1 MYFKGGIIMLWFV
14 AGIVVGIVATIMCMA
29 LASIIKKTEYEDKLW
44 EVERLK
50 WRLEHES
57 RKQQDN

>member
-1 MYFKGGIIMLWFV
+1 MFFRGGIIMLWFV

-29 LASIIKKTEYEDKLW
+29 LTSIIKKTEYEDKLW

>member
-29 LASIIKKTEYEDKLW
+29 LTSIIKKTEYEDKLW

>member
-1 MYFKGGIIMLWFV
+1 MLWFV